1 MKCMCK
7 QNKWLIIIA
16 TVGLI
21 LGCFVLSK
29 LMAAPHSGG
38 HSGGHSSGHEH
49 HDGRGGRDRRGWG
62 GRGGYWGGVGVGVDV
77 DPYYYDDPYVYGS
90 PYYNRPV
97 VVEPVGPSVG
107 FGIGVGRGW

>member
-7 QNKWLIIIA
+7 QSKWLIIIA

-29 LMAAPHSGG
+29 MMAAPHGGGG
-38 HSGGHSSGHEH
+38 HGGGHSSGHEH
-49 HDGRGGRDRRGWG
+49 HDGRGGRGWG
-62 GRGGYWGGVGVGVDV
+62 GRGGYWGGGVGVGVGVD
-77 DPYYYDDPYVYGS
+77 PYYDDAYYGYGR
-90 PYYNRPV
+90 PYYNSPV

-107 FGIGVGRGW
+107 FGIGVGRSW